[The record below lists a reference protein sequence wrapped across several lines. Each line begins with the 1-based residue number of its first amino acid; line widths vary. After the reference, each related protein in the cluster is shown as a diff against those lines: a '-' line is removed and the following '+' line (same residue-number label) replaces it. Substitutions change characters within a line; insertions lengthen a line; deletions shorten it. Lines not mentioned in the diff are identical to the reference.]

1 MGRSVR
7 LSGLA
12 IAGLLALLL
21 QLTSQEGNAQRVPIA
36 PPGDAP
42 ATAGPLA
49 HGLSAKFSKRD
60 LSKAMKLVA
69 DWQLGRLPA
78 EAQIDWT
85 WAALYTGFMAVPDQ
99 VAGDKYKQAMLQVAE
114 QLQWQPGPRVM
125 MADDQVIGQTYLEL
139 YAIHKDQKM
148 LDPMRARL
156 DQELARPDNL
166 NRQVWWW
173 CDALFMAPPVFAEM
187 AKVTGDQKYLTYMDH
202 EWNITSDLLYDR
214 NKHLY
219 SRDATY
225 LNSHEKNG
233 EKIFWARGD
242 GWVMAGIV
250 RVLQQL
256 PADSPL
262 RPKYVALLKDMA
274 AASLAVQGKDGLWRM
289 GLLDPDAYHMPE
301 VSASAFIAYAMA
313 YGVNEGI
320 LDRKTYWPAVHE
332 AWAGLLTHVYADGRL
347 GSIQPVGHAPDAYSE
362 TSSSVFGVGAY
373 LLAGSEIYRTAK

>member
-1 MGRSVR
+1 
-7 LSGLA
+7 
-12 IAGLLALLL
+12 
-21 QLTSQEGNAQRVPIA
+21 
-36 PPGDAP
+36 
-42 ATAGPLA
+42 
-49 HGLSAKFSKRD
+49 
-60 LSKAMKLVA
+60 
-69 DWQLGRLPA
+69 
-78 EAQIDWT
+78 
-85 WAALYTGFMAVPDQ
+85 
-99 VAGDKYKQAMLQVAE
+99 
-114 QLQWQPGPRVM
+114 M

-274 AASLAVQGKDGLWRM
+274 AASLAVQGERRI
-289 GLLDPDAYHMPE
+289 
-301 VSASAFIAYAMA
+301 V
-313 YGVNEGI
+313 
-320 LDRKTYWPAVHE
+320 
-332 AWAGLLTHVYADGRL
+332 ADGP
-347 GSIQPVGHAPDAYSE
+347 S
-362 TSSSVFGVGAY
+362 
-373 LLAGSEIYRTAK
+373 